1 MTVFSLSMCDVFS
14 MIWCQVLDKYEV
26 AFVAKHGRKM
36 RTQAEIATIAT
47 EYARFKQIKHDIA
60 EIEAEHTLEIEHLS
74 VKQLDELCQWNR
86 IDTRNDRI
94 A

>member
-1 MTVFSLSMCDVFS
+1 MTVFFS

-60 EIEAEHTLEIEHLS
+60 EIEAEHTH
-74 VKQLDELCQWNR
+74 
-86 IDTRNDRI
+86 
-94 A
+94 